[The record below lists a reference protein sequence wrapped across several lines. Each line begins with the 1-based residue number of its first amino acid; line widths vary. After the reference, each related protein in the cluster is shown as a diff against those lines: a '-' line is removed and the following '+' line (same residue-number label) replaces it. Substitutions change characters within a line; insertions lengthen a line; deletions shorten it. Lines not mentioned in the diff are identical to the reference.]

1 MDREQAEAVA
11 AALRDIRDRVGDI
24 LEESPACGRLAG
36 EILRALGRV
45 EGAVF
50 GQDPAPPPNG
60 RGVGAER
67 LHNRNK
73 PKRYIRE
80 TVGGQEVLAEYRH
93 DSSIPLRSPKEV
105 LDAIADALGR
115 AAESLSFE
123 EVQAELSTRFGQ
135 EPPDYQARIALR
147 FLQSANV
154 GLVAR
159 SQARYKAIDS
169 RKVKHSTKKAWETLE
184 R

>member
-1 MDREQAEAVA
+1 MDAEQAEVVG

-24 LEESPACGRLAG
+24 LQESPACAGSAG

-45 EGAVF
+45 EGAMF
-50 GQDPAPPPNG
+50 GQYPAPPPNR

-67 LHNRNK
+67 LHKRNK

-93 DSSIPLRSPKEV
+93 DSQTPLRSPKEI
-105 LDAIADALGR
+105 LDAVAEVLAR

-123 EVQAELSTRFGQ
+123 KVQAELTKQFGQ

-147 FLQSANV
+147 FLQSADV
-154 GLVAR
+154 RLVAR
-159 SQARYKAIDS
+159 SQAQYRAIDS
-169 RKVKHSTKKAWETLE
+169 HNVKRSTKKAWEALE